1 MISGKLKKLCQSKG
15 ASVLPYGYLVS
26 SFFILDVWLR
36 VQTRWIGE
44 YSIYEPAP
52 NLFTLVWC
60 VLLTVLVTGI
70 PSRQAGKTVY
80 AVLYF
85 ACMLYAA
92 AQYASYL
99 VLGKFLYL
107 SDFLLAGEGAGYASW
122 AVDLL
127 SPSLLLQVLFLAGMG
142 VLGMIL
148 YPAGCQVGGN
158 AGRHILIHV
167 LTACMCALFLIPIPA
182 LYGSTAGE
190 DQWDDFD
197 NPAFEY
203 EQFTNVN
210 FDLELTGMYQ
220 FVARDFQVQL
230 GRRAN
235 RAERINMIDSFFDAK
250 PDHEDNAMTGM
261 FEGKNVIVVMME
273 TVDDWVI
280 TEEDTPTLYRMMSEG
295 IRFDNF
301 YTPQYSNGYTFNTE
315 FAFNTSVYPY
325 SNGNVAYS
333 LLRNTFDR
341 AIAGQFAREG
351 YSSNSYHAGLAT
363 FYNRGQMHEVWGY
376 EKYHSYQDY
385 PQQEVACLDD
395 RYLVESDEL
404 YSDIVS
410 GVPFFSFVIT
420 YSPHL
425 PFTDE
430 DELAGVALEA
440 YPEYDVQTNRE
451 EAILRAKARL
461 TDDMFAG
468 LLARLEA
475 DGLLKDTVIVCFGD
489 HYAYGLTD
497 REHLQKLS
505 EDAGCAILEKT
516 PAFIYCAD
524 SQVSMKV
531 EKVMQITDLAPTI
544 MNLLGIEVPKELMG
558 HDIFDENYP
567 GYVIFPNGT
576 WLTNTTYVKD
586 GIIQW
591 NDGMTDEEMAQMN
604 AYVRQL
610 YQVNNAILD
619 SDYYAQKGEG
629 K

>member
-1 MISGKLKKLCQSKG
+1 MSSQWEVICRSKG
-15 ASVLPYGYLVS
+15 MRYATYGYLVCT
-26 SFFILDVWLR
+26 FCILDVWLR
-36 VQTRWIGE
+36 VQTRWLGE
-44 YSIYEPAP
+44 YSIYELAP
-52 NLFTLVWC
+52 NLFTLVWSI
-60 VLLTVLVTGI
+60 LLTALVTGI
-70 PSRQAGKTVY
+70 PSEKAGRIAY
-80 AVLYF
+80 AVVYF
-85 ACMLYAA
+85 GCMLYAVV
-92 AQYASYL
+92 QYASYL

-127 SPSLLLQVLFLAGMG
+127 SPSLLLQMFFLIC
-142 VLGMIL
+142 LGIL
-148 YPAGCQVGGN
+148 GIILCPSCLHVGWN
-158 AGRHILIHV
+158 ARKHV
-167 LTACMCALFLIPIPA
+167 LLHVTMACICAVCLLPIPP
-182 LYGSTAGE
+182 LYGNRNE
-190 DQWDDFD
+190 ENQWDDFG

-203 EQFTNVN
+203 AQFTNVN
-210 FDLELTGMYQ
+210 FDMELTGMYQ
-220 FVARDFQVQL
+220 FVARDVQVQL
-230 GRRAN
+230 GRHAN
-235 RAERINMIDSFFDAK
+235 RAERIEMIDSFFDAK
-250 PDHEDNAMTGM
+250 PEHADNAMTGI
-261 FEGKNVIVVMME
+261 FAEKNVIVVMLE
-273 TVDDWVI
+273 TVDDWMI
-280 TEEDTPTLYRMMSEG
+280 TEKDMPTVYRMMSEG

-333 LLRNTFDR
+333 LLRNSFDC
-341 AIAGQFAREG
+341 ALASQFAREG
-351 YSSNSYHAGLAT
+351 YSSNSHHAGLAT
-363 FYNRGQMHEVWGY
+363 FYNRGQMHEAWGY
-376 EKYHSYQDY
+376 RKYHSYQDY
-385 PQQEVACLDD
+385 AEEEAGYLDD

-404 YSDIVS
+404 YRDVVS
-410 GVPFFSFVIT
+410 GSPFFSFVIT

-430 DELAGVALEA
+430 DELTQVALNA
-440 YPEYDVQTNRE
+440 YPEYDVQSNRE

-468 LLARLEA
+468 LLERLEA
-475 DGLLKDTVIVCFGD
+475 DGLLNDTVIVGFGD

-516 PAFIYCAD
+516 PAFVYCAD

-531 EKVMQITDLAPTI
+531 DKMMQITDLAPTI
-544 MNLLGIEVPKELMG
+544 MNLFGIEVPKEIMG
-558 HDIFDENYP
+558 HDVFDENYP

-576 WLTNTTYVKD
+576 WLTNTAYVKD

-591 NDGMTDEEMAQMN
+591 NDGMTDEEIAGMN

-610 YQVNNAILD
+610 YQVNDAILD
-619 SDYYAQKGEG
+619 SDYYAKKDED